1 MNGSDEAEPPSGS
14 EMPTVIGW
22 PVGPASRVLVGAAL
36 LRPHA
41 ATAALAVVIAASRK
55 VLALKRLIGF
65 LSFFRASRGG
75 RVIRWC
81 AERAAALRAP
91 PVVSPGPRPASG

>member
-1 MNGSDEAEPPSGS
+1 
-14 EMPTVIGW
+14 MPTVIGW
-22 PVGPASRVLVGAAL
+22 PVGPASRLLVGAAL
-36 LRPHA
+36 LSPHA

-55 VLALKRLIGF
+55 VLALKRLIGS
-65 LSFFRASRGG
+65 LSFFLAIPRGW

-81 AERAAALRAP
+81 AERAAVLRAP